1 MISQKMNIHLLK
13 ELYQDIIILQLIGH
27 DNHALY
33 DILCMSTGKAQV
45 TGGDGTVLEEKVL
58 TGDVGDKYSSEELGF
73 DGYELIN
80 RPSKANGKY
89 TEDVITIKY
98 KYQKIEEDNE
108 PSDKD
113 DNKVDSADINN
124 IIMIITLL
132 SCSIFIIGVTSK
144 KEI

>member
-1 MISQKMNIHLLK
+1 M
-13 ELYQDIIILQLIGH
+13 
-27 DNHALY
+27 
-33 DILCMSTGKAQV
+33 
-45 TGGDGTVLEEKVL
+45 

>member
-1 MISQKMNIHLLK
+1 MSQLVVINSLNDEDDSQETVK
-13 ELYQDIIILQLIGH
+13 
-27 DNHALY
+27 
-33 DILCMSTGKAQV
+33 GKV
-45 TGGDGTVLEEKVL
+45 IVKYVDSSDGTVLEEKVL
-58 TGDVGDKYSSEELGF
+58 TDDVGDKYSSEELEF

-132 SCSIFIIGVTSK
+132 SCSIFVIGVTSK